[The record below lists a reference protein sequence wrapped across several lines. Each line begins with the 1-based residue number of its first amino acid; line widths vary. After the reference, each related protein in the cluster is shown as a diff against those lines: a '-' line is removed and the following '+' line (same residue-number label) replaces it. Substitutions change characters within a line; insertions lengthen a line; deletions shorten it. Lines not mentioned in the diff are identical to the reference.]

1 MTEKNIMMT
10 IWIGGRPLRKINREC
25 REKIKNYDSVTVLG
39 PLVVPYN
46 LPFW

>member
-1 MTEKNIMMT
+1 MTGKNIMMT

-25 REKIKNYDSVTVLG
+25 KEKIKNHDSVTDLD

-46 LPFW
+46 LPF